1 MLLSDVSLRRD
12 EPRFISVAHSSLLL
26 LFACL
31 LAGALTCQRFFHPL
45 LLAGL
50 QVEGVTFH
58 FLNYVLRLHLPLK
71 ATQGIL
77 ERFAFLQSNFCQ
89 RNYTPKLVL
98 VELVSYCKIPA

>member
-1 MLLSDVSLRRD
+1 MLESFNVSWGH
-12 EPRFISVAHSSLLL
+12 ESSWPHSLLRFFSR
-26 LFACL
+26 LFACAFARKRL
-31 LAGALTCQRFFHPL
+31 FYPIFF
-45 LLAGL
+45 AWL

-89 RNYTPKLVL
+89 RNYTPKPVP
-98 VELVSYCKIPA
+98 VEPVSYCKLTV